1 MFCLPIS
8 NQEARFTATVV
19 ALLCSREAMLTL
31 LKIRSYLAKF
41 NLQVQTLKGQS
52 KKHSL
57 QRKNIT
63 R

>member
-8 NQEARFTATVV
+8 NQEDGFTGTVV
-19 ALLCSREAMLTL
+19 ALLCSREVMLTL
-31 LKIRSYLAKF
+31 LKIRSNLAKF
-41 NLQVQTLKGQS
+41 NLQVQTLQGQS

-63 R
+63 L